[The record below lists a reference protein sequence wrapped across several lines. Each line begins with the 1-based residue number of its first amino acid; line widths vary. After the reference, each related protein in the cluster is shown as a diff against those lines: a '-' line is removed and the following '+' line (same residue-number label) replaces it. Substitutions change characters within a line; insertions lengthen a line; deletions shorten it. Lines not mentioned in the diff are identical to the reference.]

1 MNDKDLEEIKKK
13 LKESAKDLFDPNNA
27 PDFEERGVLS
37 GSAESLEKT
46 DGEQFPDELEEQTPE
61 ERRKKFKV
69 HNKEDEG

>member
-1 MNDKDLEEIKKK
+1 MNDKELEEIRKK
-13 LKESAKDLFDPNNA
+13 LKKSSEDLFDPNNA

-37 GSAESLEKT
+37 GSEESLEKT

-69 HNKEDEG
+69 HKKED